1 MALREPESMSEVIYY
16 TRRELGDKGNVVVW
30 VYKQKCPVCGKALM
44 GKPTDK
50 KGKVLIRAKEYVCP
64 ECKHTVEKKA
74 YEETLTASAKYTC
87 PKCGNKGEIEF
98 PFKRKSIEGVQTLR
112 FQCQK
117 CGNNIDVTKKMKGL
131 GDSSDDD

>member
-1 MALREPESMSEVIYY
+1 MVLREPESMKEVIYY
-16 TRRELGDKGNVVVW
+16 TRRELDDKTNVVVW
-30 VYKQKCPVCGKALM
+30 VNKQKCPECGKALM

-50 KGKVLIRAKEYVCP
+50 KGKVLIRAKEYTCP

-74 YEETLTASAKYTC
+74 YEESLTASAVYTC
-87 PKCGNKGEIEF
+87 GKCKNKGEIEF

-112 FQCQK
+112 FQCAK

-131 GDSSDDD
+131 GKSGDDD